1 LVLVLIRGAT
11 GSKTHPYPKRTG
23 QAAERGSA
31 FGKPSAPALRQSLT
45 VCEAKRKAIYSGGEG
60 SGGGLTEM
68 RCRAVLLYSRLVA
81 LDVRY

>member
-1 LVLVLIRGAT
+1 MREFPSFWADAQDRVKRLELIVAE
-11 GSKTHPYPKRTG
+11 
-23 QAAERGSA
+23 AERGSA
-31 FGKPSAPALRQSLT
+31 FGKPSAPAFRQSLA

-68 RCRAVLLYSRLVA
+68 RCRAVLLCSRLVA